1 LNQQNLSRLPS
12 TQEVKRSKQRT
23 NIHNDEKNPQSKQYK
38 LKPVLDQPPLQAN
51 YKEKTYPTHYTMISR
66 YNTPEQQKN

>member
-1 LNQQNLSRLPS
+1 MM
-12 TQEVKRSKQRT
+12 K
-23 NIHNDEKNPQSKQYK
+23 KNPQSKQYK